1 MRLLLCHAP
10 NPNTVAACNIPQTTT
25 RFPAPGLGPAEIFYQ
40 CFGLVCWHTADTQ
53 GSDLSPSSQPLESN
67 SNFPAFGLGEDKDIF
82 LAFLIANAGSE
93 NVDARQF
100 STLFQSVISNGTRI
114 CYSRGE
120 IRTSSTTTERI
131 DWTD

>member
-1 MRLLLCHAP
+1 VPCPLSNIDL
-10 NPNTVAACNIPQTTT
+10 NTVAACNIPQTTT
-25 RFPAPGLGPAEIFYQ
+25 RFPALGLGPAEILYQ

-100 STLFQSVISNGTRI
+100 STLFQLSSVRVPGSVMVVAK
-114 CYSRGE
+114 
-120 IRTSSTTTERI
+120 
-131 DWTD
+131 